1 MSASVTP
8 ACNKSLRRVEEERT
22 VQAEEED
29 DDWWWGMEEEEDA
42 APVVVV
48 VVLLLLLLLPRVWC
62 RCFRRSFDD
71 AAACKSRN
79 LRRCW
84 CCPWASTVL

>member
-22 VQAEEED
+22 VQAEDE
-29 DDWWWGMEEEEDA
+29 DDWWWWMEEEEED

-48 VVLLLLLLLPRVWC
+48 VVLLLLLLPRVWC
-62 RCFRRSFDD
+62 RCCRRFDD